1 MYKDITRIFDFLKT
15 DDGKKVQNRIIIII
29 SIIFVMLM
37 VNRFFLVSYISDD
50 YKIAYHQSRL
60 LFKNGVSPYAS
71 ESQRYV
77 AELAETE
84 GWELINVDVDLEN
97 PIFQLIL
104 YFPFTLIKDYQW
116 SEAVFVTINQIC
128 VLIAIHMLFNLLD
141 WKTKSVE
148 RFFIY
153 LFSITVFF
161 VTTNLMATNIAPFQL
176 IFIVG
181 ALFFDE
187 KRKPILSGI
196 FFGLSIIDP
205 ISMFYM
211 LTTMAIIL
219 IITKRATAL
228 IWTSITVFLM
238 TLFSLIFER
247 NWVLGWLK
255 SLFLTPSR
263 YPFLSFIKSA
273 SLKYNFQFNRIFT
286 VIPILLISW
295 VLFEL
300 IRTPKD
306 TIEKKIWIFSITGI
320 LNHYLMVQPSPNSEI
335 LFLFTMI
342 LLIAIWWDKVKQKT
356 KIALYVLVG
365 ILSYSVYKWPR
376 FNLYNNNELIL
387 SFISLFFLI
396 NLYWIRA
403 WVMKPYYVNT
413 KDKNIL

>member
-1 MYKDITRIFDFLKT
+1 
-15 DDGKKVQNRIIIII
+15 
-29 SIIFVMLM
+29 
-37 VNRFFLVSYISDD
+37 
-50 YKIAYHQSRL
+50 
-60 LFKNGVSPYAS
+60 
-71 ESQRYV
+71 
-77 AELAETE
+77 
-84 GWELINVDVDLEN
+84 
-97 PIFQLIL
+97 
-104 YFPFTLIKDYQW
+104 
-116 SEAVFVTINQIC
+116 
-128 VLIAIHMLFNLLD
+128 NLLD

-219 IITKRATAL
+219 ISTKRATAL

-247 NWVLGWLK
+247 NWVLSWLK

-342 LLIAIWWDKVKQKT
+342 LLIAIWWDKVKQKA

-365 ILSYSVYKWPR
+365 ILSYSVYKWPL